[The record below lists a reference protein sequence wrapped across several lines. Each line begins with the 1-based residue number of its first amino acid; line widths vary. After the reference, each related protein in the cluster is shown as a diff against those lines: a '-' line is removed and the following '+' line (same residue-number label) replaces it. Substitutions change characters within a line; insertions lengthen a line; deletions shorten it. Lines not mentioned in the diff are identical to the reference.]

1 MRNARKIPVG
11 GIIVTAI
18 GALAIG
24 LAHVMKNYVIINY
37 HYRTWVACIWV
48 ARTLLIAGVVVLI
61 FGIIRNLIDEHRR
74 KEQLRL
80 QEERKRRI
88 SEEQKLKGPED
99 IERYLRD
106 MRNVE
111 NKESV
116 DNLISRIR
124 SMGEYRR
131 RLDQLFKINEMDA
144 FRNIEPAFQQL
155 EEEIC
160 EHVLSAINLNVA
172 GGDEYF
178 VASSEKIC
186 RIIDQKLSCA
196 QNALLQL
203 AKYTNGQATEDSVVV
218 MINSLVEV
226 LETSRERGEEE

>member
-24 LAHVMKNYVIINY
+24 LAHVMNNYIIINY

-48 ARTLLIAGVVVLI
+48 ARILLITGVVVLI

-80 QEERKRRI
+80 QEERKRKI

-99 IERYLRD
+99 IEKYLRD

-111 NKESV
+111 NEESV

-124 SMGEYRR
+124 SMGDYRR
-131 RLDQLFKINEMDA
+131 RLDRLFKINEMEA

-160 EHVLSAINLNVA
+160 EYVLSAINLNVA
-172 GGDEYF
+172 GGDEVF
-178 VASSEKIC
+178 VASSEKIR
-186 RIIDQKLSCA
+186 RIIDQKLNCA

-203 AKYTNGQATEDSVVV
+203 AEYTNGRATEDSVVV
-218 MINSLVEV
+218 MIKSLVEV
-226 LETSRERGEEE
+226 LETSKERGEEE